1 MRSAKENNSQ
11 VKPKGKIGKMW
22 EVRLKRNMGSKLII
36 GPEAQIEIY
45 DALEWHES
53 RQIGLGEEFLDY
65 LEGYFETLKSGHIYF
80 PIK

>member
-1 MRSAKENNSQ
+1 
-11 VKPKGKIGKMW
+11 
-22 EVRLKRNMGSKLII
+22 MGFKLII
-36 GPEAQIEIY
+36 EPETQIEIY
-45 DALEWHES
+45 DAIEWHES